1 LINKLHISEAKGVDD
16 TQGIVEAYV
25 NTMGIKDH
33 DGDVIDSEAFDSSIR
48 SRLPI
53 PVLSGHD
60 QSQLVGKVLFAQSEH
75 IAGDEHR
82 LFARMQ
88 MNMDTQAGRDAYSN
102 IAGAYVRE
110 WSVGFNIP
118 GTDAIAYDR
127 DGKESV
133 RHILDLDWVEV
144 SSVVRGAS
152 PSTMTV
158 GAKSE
163 TETETVT
170 MPETV
175 PDVETEPQEPIE
187 PHEPAPEEPE
197 TDPGADQ
204 PDEPDQAAPDT
215 DVQSASSTV
224 QARLRLLRS
233 RLQLQGIKTN

>member
-1 LINKLHISEAKGVDD
+1 MINKLHISEAKGVDD

-75 IAGDEHR
+75 ISGDEHR

-118 GTDAIAYDR
+118 GNDAIAYDR

-170 MPETV
+170 VPETV
-175 PDVETEPQEPIE
+175 PDVETEPQEPAPDE
-187 PHEPAPEEPE
+187 AAPEEPE
-197 TDPGADQ
+197 TDTGADH

>member
-16 TQGIVEAYV
+16 SQGIVEAYV

-33 DGDVIDSEAFDSSIR
+33 DGDIINPEAFDSSIR

-60 QSQLVGKVLFAQSEH
+60 QSQLVGKVLFAQPEH
-75 IAGDEHR
+75 ISGDEHR

-102 IAGAYVRE
+102 IAGAFVRE

-118 GTDAIAYDR
+118 GNDAIAYDR
-127 DGKESV
+127 EGAV
-133 RHILDLDWVEV
+133 ATRTIMDLDWVEV

-152 PSTMTV
+152 PATMTIA
-158 GAKSE
+158 AKSE
-163 TETETVT
+163 TETVT
-170 MPETV
+170 IPETV
-175 PDVETEPQEPIE
+175 PDVETEPQEP
-187 PHEPAPEEPE
+187 APEEPD
-197 TDPGADQ
+197 TDTGADQ

>member
-1 LINKLHISEAKGVDD
+1 LINKFYVSEAKGVDD
-16 TQGIVEAYV
+16 SQGIVEAYV

-33 DGDVIDSEAFDSSIR
+33 DGDIINPEAFDSSIR

-60 QSQLVGKVLFAQSEH
+60 QSQLVGKVLFAQPEH
-75 IAGDEHR
+75 ISGDEHR

-88 MNMDTQAGRDAYSN
+88 MNMDTEAGRDAYSN
-102 IAGAYVRE
+102 IAGAFVRE

-118 GTDAIAYDR
+118 GDDAIAYDR
-127 DGKESV
+127 EGAAST
-133 RHILDLDWVEV
+133 RTIMDLDWVEV

-152 PSTMTV
+152 PSTMTI

-163 TETETVT
+163 TVT
-170 MPETV
+170 TPEAV
-175 PDVETEPQEPIE
+175 PDVETEPE
-187 PHEPAPEEPE
+187 EPAPEEPAPQEPE
-197 TDPGADQ
+197 TDTGADQ

>member
-1 LINKLHISEAKGVDD
+1 MINKLHISEAKGVDD

-163 TETETVT
+163 TETETETVT
-170 MPETV
+170 LPETV
-175 PDVETEPQEPIE
+175 PDVEPEPQEP
-187 PHEPAPEEPE
+187 E
-197 TDPGADQ
+197 TDTGADQ

>member
-1 LINKLHISEAKGVDD
+1 MINKLHISEAKGVDD

-75 IAGDEHR
+75 ISGDEHR

-175 PDVETEPQEPIE
+175 PDVETEPQEP
-187 PHEPAPEEPE
+187 APEEPE
-197 TDPGADQ
+197 TETGADQ

>member
-1 LINKLHISEAKGVDD
+1 MINKLHISEAKGVDD
-16 TQGIVEAYV
+16 SQGIVEAYV

-33 DGDVIDSEAFDSSIR
+33 DGDIINPEAFDSSIR

-60 QSQLVGKVLFAQSEH
+60 QSQLVGKVLFAQPEH
-75 IAGDEHR
+75 ISGDEHR

-102 IAGAYVRE
+102 IAGAFVRE

-118 GTDAIAYDR
+118 GNDAIAYDR
-127 DGKESV
+127 EGAV
-133 RHILDLDWVEV
+133 ATRTIMDLDWVEV

-152 PSTMTV
+152 PATMTIA
-158 GAKSE
+158 AKS
-163 TETETVT
+163 ETETVT

-175 PDVETEPQEPIE
+175 PDVETEPQEP
-187 PHEPAPEEPE
+187 APEEPD
-197 TDPGADQ
+197 TDTGADQ

>member
-1 LINKLHISEAKGVDD
+1 
-16 TQGIVEAYV
+16 
-25 NTMGIKDH
+25 
-33 DGDVIDSEAFDSSIR
+33 
-48 SRLPI
+48 
-53 PVLSGHD
+53 
-60 QSQLVGKVLFAQSEH
+60 
-75 IAGDEHR
+75 
-82 LFARMQ
+82 

-175 PDVETEPQEPIE
+175 PDVETEPQEP
-187 PHEPAPEEPE
+187 APEEPE
-197 TDPGADQ
+197 TDTGADQ

>member
-1 LINKLHISEAKGVDD
+1 MINKLHISQAKGIDD
-16 TQGIVEAYV
+16 SQGIVEAYV

-33 DGDVIDSEAFDSSIR
+33 DGDIINPEAFDSSIR

-60 QSQLVGKVLFAQSEH
+60 QSQLVGKVLFAQPEH
-75 IAGDEHR
+75 ISGDEHR

-102 IAGAYVRE
+102 IAGAFVRE

-118 GTDAIAYDR
+118 GNDAIAYDR
-127 DGKESV
+127 EGAAAT
-133 RHILDLDWVEV
+133 RTIMDLDWVEV

-152 PSTMTV
+152 PSTMTI
-158 GAKSE
+158 GAKS
-163 TETETVT
+163 ETVT

-175 PDVETEPQEPIE
+175 PDVETEPQEP
-187 PHEPAPEEPE
+187 APEEPAPQE
-197 TDPGADQ
+197 PDTDTGADQ
-204 PDEPDQAAPDT
+204 PDEPGQAAPDT
-215 DVQSASSTV
+215 DDPSASSTV

>member
-1 LINKLHISEAKGVDD
+1 MINKLHISEAKGVDD
-16 TQGIVEAYV
+16 SQGIVEAYV

-33 DGDVIDSEAFDSSIR
+33 DGDIINPEAFDSSIR

-60 QSQLVGKVLFAQSEH
+60 QSQLVGKVLFAQPEH
-75 IAGDEHR
+75 ISGDEHR

-102 IAGAYVRE
+102 IAGAFVRE

-118 GTDAIAYDR
+118 GNDAIAYDR
-127 DGKESV
+127 EGAV
-133 RHILDLDWVEV
+133 ATRTIMDLDWVEV

-152 PSTMTV
+152 PATMTIA
-158 GAKSE
+158 AKSE
-163 TETETVT
+163 TETVT
-170 MPETV
+170 IPETV
-175 PDVETEPQEPIE
+175 PDVETEPQEP
-187 PHEPAPEEPE
+187 APEEPD
-197 TDPGADQ
+197 TDTGADQ

>member
-1 LINKLHISEAKGVDD
+1 MINKLHISEAKGVDD

-75 IAGDEHR
+75 ISGDEHR

-175 PDVETEPQEPIE
+175 PDVETEPQEP
-187 PHEPAPEEPE
+187 APEEPE

>member
-1 LINKLHISEAKGVDD
+1 LINKLHISNAKGVDD
-16 TQGIVEAYV
+16 TEGIVEAYV

-33 DGDVIDSEAFDSSIR
+33 DGDVINSEAFDNSIR

-75 IAGDEHR
+75 ISGDEHR

-102 IAGAYVRE
+102 IAGAFVRE

-118 GTDAIAYDR
+118 GDDAIAYDR
-127 DGKESV
+127 EGAAST
-133 RHILDLDWVEV
+133 RTIMDLDWVEV

-152 PSTMTV
+152 PSTMTI

-163 TETETVT
+163 TETVT
-170 MPETV
+170 TPEAV
-175 PDVETEPQEPIE
+175 PDVETEPE
-187 PHEPAPEEPE
+187 EPAPEEPAPQEPETE
-197 TDPGADQ
+197 TDTGADQ
-204 PDEPDQAAPDT
+204 PDEPDQAAPET
-215 DVQSASSTV
+215 DDPSASSTV